1 MRYLAIIQVKPDGS
15 FEKIVPG
22 SHTGLF
28 AVGDWKVDAALDASK
43 PASIKVWNDKTGAG
57 LVSNGPLMSRGK
69 AFNGKQSESSKLFEV
84 IDNNE
89 KFQEVVDEVPRVLK
103 NLFQNR

>member
-1 MRYLAIIQVKPDGS
+1 
-15 FEKIVPG
+15 
-22 SHTGLF
+22 
-28 AVGDWKVDAALDASK
+28 DWKVDAALDASK